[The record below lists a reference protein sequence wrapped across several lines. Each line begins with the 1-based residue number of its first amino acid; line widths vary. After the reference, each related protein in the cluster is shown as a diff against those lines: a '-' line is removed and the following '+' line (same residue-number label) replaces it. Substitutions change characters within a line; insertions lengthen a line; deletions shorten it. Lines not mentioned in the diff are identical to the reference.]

1 MQFVPRRNL
10 PDILPDTDR
19 RHPGHGETQGSCP
32 VLLIASRGRGRE
44 LTRALETD
52 RQTDRLTS
60 PADGLARLAVVIC
73 VINDVFS

>member
-32 VLLIASRGRGRE
+32 VLLIASRGRARE
-44 LTRALETD
+44 LTRALE
-52 RQTDRLTS
+52 TDRLTS
-60 PADGLARLAVVIC
+60 PADGLARLAMVIC